1 MNPLNRHFLSALTP
15 LRATTMSFSSFRLI
29 RKELK
34 VPPPPNP
41 GRFSTFGSVS
51 KPLYAPGIPHP
62 STYGV
67 KQEAESTSFDS
78 VAKPRARYDRPKLK
92 TTREL
97 PEIKSRKPLYFALG
111 AGAVSLWAAFLIYT
125 ANQERLSASIVRQCI
140 LKTKRSQN
148 PELIETLGDG
158 ITLEPVWWMLNQ
170 PWVNGQI
177 NMPKGQI
184 DVSLRVV
191 GSKGAGTLYF
201 TSIRREKG
209 APFTILRFKV
219 ITDDGRTIHLDP
231 KEDFEN
237 TST

>member
-97 PEIKSRKPLYFALG
+97 PEIKVRRRTP
-111 AGAVSLWAAFLIYT
+111 SL
-125 ANQERLSASIVRQCI
+125 
-140 LKTKRSQN
+140 
-148 PELIETLGDG
+148 
-158 ITLEPVWWMLNQ
+158 
-170 PWVNGQI
+170 
-177 NMPKGQI
+177 
-184 DVSLRVV
+184 
-191 GSKGAGTLYF
+191 
-201 TSIRREKG
+201 
-209 APFTILRFKV
+209 
-219 ITDDGRTIHLDP
+219 
-231 KEDFEN
+231 
-237 TST
+237 